1 MEINDFDK
9 LVKEQMSKM
18 EVTPHTGIKKALAFK
33 MFFNNLILFHKIKL
47 VAAIFFISSGVYLGV
62 NYSENG
68 ASLLA
73 EANTK
78 SNTKAFKKGAKKKEV
93 KKEVHFNNSSIQ
105 NNNLAK
111 KKKKNAS
118 KSEVKLQK
126 EIAPKKNIENV
137 YTKEEDTQGVSSS
150 DVGKKNVTKET
161 NNSLKNTSE
170 KLVASEH
177 KQPKAIESVVNSPQV
192 IAEEQVDKN
201 ISESSNSKSDIVGSN
216 PLKTNAPNSDNNFS
230 LEPKISEDASI
241 QKVDI
246 IKPVVIET
254 EIELN
259 NSLPSP
265 IVIKPIDDYVT
276 NPKKR
281 GFTIDAYYS
290 TLNKVDIDNTLDDD
304 LSDYHWDFYKEHD
317 YVKTGSRGGVNIN
330 YNWNNFKLGSGIQL
344 STLRD
349 YKSIYK
355 YYFIQGSSSGG
366 ITTPTVSSAVV
377 YGEDTAQ
384 VFYADPLNNELHKE
398 IENEYNTYTY
408 IKVPLTLG
416 YEFDFK
422 YLSLEL
428 NAGVEYGHLINSSGV
443 EVKRGNVVND
453 PVPVYFY
460 SDKYIRMMS
469 RKSENLNKHQIAV
482 LANATLRVRLSPS
495 FDLYSSVNYTQSKSG
510 VYQDNYFMQKTYK
523 NYGAKIGVTYYLNKR
538 LKFTETTRTSF

>member
-1 MEINDFDK
+1 MY
-9 LVKEQMSKM
+9 
-18 EVTPHTGIKKALAFK
+18 G
-33 MFFNNLILFHKIKL
+33 
-47 VAAIFFISSGVYLGV
+47 
-62 NYSENG
+62 
-68 ASLLA
+68 
-73 EANTK
+73 
-78 SNTKAFKKGAKKKEV
+78 
-93 KKEVHFNNSSIQ
+93 
-105 NNNLAK
+105 
-111 KKKKNAS
+111 
-118 KSEVKLQK
+118 
-126 EIAPKKNIENV
+126 
-137 YTKEEDTQGVSSS
+137 
-150 DVGKKNVTKET
+150 
-161 NNSLKNTSE
+161 
-170 KLVASEH
+170 
-177 KQPKAIESVVNSPQV
+177 
-192 IAEEQVDKN
+192 
-201 ISESSNSKSDIVGSN
+201 ISESPNSKSAIVGSN
-216 PLKTNAPNSDNNFS
+216 ESNSTAFNSDNNFS
-230 LEPKISEDASI
+230 SETIISEEASI
-241 QKVDI
+241 QKFDI
-246 IKPVVIET
+246 INPVVIET
-254 EIELN
+254 EIVLN
-259 NSLPSP
+259 DLLPNP
-265 IVIKPIDDYVT
+265 IVIQPIDDYVT

-304 LSDYHWDFYKEHD
+304 LSEYHWDFYKEHD

-330 YNWNNFKLGSGIQL
+330 YNWNNFKIGSGIQL

-355 YYFIQGSSSGG
+355 YYFMQGSSSGG
-366 ITTPTVSSAVV
+366 ITIPTVSSAVV

-408 IKVPLTLG
+408 LKVPLTLG

-460 SDKYIRMMS
+460 SDKYIGMMS
-469 RKSENLNKHQIAV
+469 RKSESLNKHQFAI

-510 VYQDNYFMQKTYK
+510 IYHDNYFMQKTYK

-538 LKFTETTRTSF
+538 LKLKETTRTSF

>member
-18 EVTPHTGIKKALAFK
+18 EVVPSTGIKKALAFK

-47 VAAIFFISSGVYLGV
+47 VAALFLISSGVYFAL

-68 ASLLA
+68 APSFS
-73 EANTK
+73 EGN
-78 SNTKAFKKGAKKKEV
+78 NEVVKE
-93 KKEVHFNNSSIQ
+93 EVDVNNSSIQ
-105 NNNLAK
+105 NNNLADYSVK
-111 KKKKNAS
+111 SAS
-118 KSEVKLQK
+118 DTEGNLQK
-126 EIAPKKNIENV
+126 EIAPKQNINKEII
-137 YTKEEDTQGVSSS
+137 KEEETNSESYSAASADS
-150 DVGKKNVTKET
+150 DSKET
-161 NNSLKNTSE
+161 NNSIASTPEELIASDEKRATSI
-170 KLVASEH
+170 KSVAN
-177 KQPKAIESVVNSPQV
+177 VTQV
-192 IAEEQVDKN
+192 IDEEQVDKK
-201 ISESSNSKSDIVGSN
+201 ISESSNSKSAVVGSN
-216 PLKTNAPNSDNNFS
+216 ESKSTAFNSDNKFS
-230 LEPKISEDASI
+230 LETIIPEDESI
-241 QKVDI
+241 QKFDI
-246 IKPVVIET
+246 INPVVIET
-254 EIELN
+254 EIVLN
-259 NSLPSP
+259 NLLPNP
-265 IVIKPIDDYVT
+265 IVIQPIDDYAT

-304 LSDYHWDFYKEHD
+304 LSEYHWDFYKEHD

-330 YNWNNFKLGSGIQL
+330 YNWNNFKIGSGIQL

-355 YYFIQGSSSGG
+355 YYFLEGSSSGG

-384 VFYADPLNNELHKE
+384 VFYADPLNNELHQE

-408 IKVPLTLG
+408 LKVPLTLG

-428 NAGVEYGHLINSSGV
+428 NGGVEYGHLIHSSGV

-453 PVPVYFY
+453 PVPFYFY
-460 SDKYIRMMS
+460 SDKYIGMMS
-469 RKSENLNKHQIAV
+469 RKSESLNKHQFAI

-510 VYQDNYFMQKTYK
+510 IYQDNYFLQKTYK

-538 LKFTETTRTSF
+538 LKLKETTRTSF

>member
-18 EVTPHTGIKKALAFK
+18 EVVPSNDIKKALAFK

-47 VAAIFFISSGVYLGV
+47 VAAILLISFGVYIGV

-68 ASLLA
+68 ESLFS
-73 EANTK
+73 EAN
-78 SNTKAFKKGAKKKEV
+78 NEVVKEGV
-93 KKEVHFNNSSIQ
+93 DINNSSIQ
-105 NNNLAK
+105 NNNLADYSVK
-111 KKKKNAS
+111 SAS
-118 KSEVKLQK
+118 DTEDNLQK
-126 EIAPKKNIENV
+126 EIAPKQNINKEII
-137 YTKEEDTQGVSSS
+137 KEEETNSESYSAASKDSE
-150 DVGKKNVTKET
+150 TKET
-161 NNSLKNTSE
+161 NNSIKNTTE
-170 KLVASEH
+170 KLIASDQKQATAIKSVAN
-177 KQPKAIESVVNSPQV
+177 VTQV
-192 IAEEQVDKN
+192 IAEEQVDKK
-201 ISESSNSKSDIVGSN
+201 ISERSNSKSAIVGSN
-216 PLKTNAPNSDNNFS
+216 ESKSTTFNSDNS
-230 LEPKISEDASI
+230 SSSETIISEEASI
-241 QKVDI
+241 QKFDI
-246 IKPVVIET
+246 INPVVIET
-254 EIELN
+254 EIVLN
-259 NSLPSP
+259 NLLPNP
-265 IVIKPIDDYVT
+265 IVIQPIDDYAT

-317 YVKTGSRGGVNIN
+317 YVKSGSRGGVNIN
-330 YNWNNFKLGSGIQL
+330 YNWNNFKLGSGVQL
-344 STLRD
+344 SALRD

-355 YYFIQGSSSGG
+355 YYFMQGSSSGG

-428 NAGVEYGHLINSSGV
+428 NGGVEYGHLINSSGV

-460 SDKYIRMMS
+460 SDKYIGMMS
-469 RKSENLNKHQIAV
+469 RKSENLNKHQFAI

-510 VYQDNYFMQKTYK
+510 VYEDNYFMQKTYK

-538 LKFTETTRTSF
+538 LKFKETTRTGF

>member
-1 MEINDFDK
+1 MEVNDFDK

-18 EVTPHTGIKKALAFK
+18 EVVPSKGTKKALVFK
-33 MFFNNLILFHKIKL
+33 MFFNNLFLFHKVKL
-47 VAAIFFISSGVYLGV
+47 VAAFFLISSGVYLGV
-62 NYSENG
+62 IHSEGETSSFSEGNNE
-68 ASLLA
+68 LIT
-73 EANTK
+73 EEVNVNK
-78 SNTKAFKKGAKKKEV
+78 SAF
-93 KKEVHFNNSSIQ
+93 Q
-105 NNNLAK
+105 NNNLADYSIK
-111 KKKKNAS
+111 DEIN
-118 KSEVKLQK
+118 SEDNLQK
-126 EIAPKKNIENV
+126 EIAPKQNVSNEVIKEGDEKSEFSLQSSKDNEKN
-137 YTKEEDTQGVSSS
+137 
-150 DVGKKNVTKET
+150 ET
-161 NNSLKNTSE
+161 NNLLNTTAE
-170 KLVASEH
+170 KLIGSNQQQVRSD
-177 KQPKAIESVVNSPQV
+177 KSVVNVPQK
-192 IAEEQVDKN
+192 IAQGTADKD
-201 ISESSNSKSDIVGSN
+201 IREILSSKSDIVGANQSRSTASN
-216 PLKTNAPNSDNNFS
+216 SGNNFS
-230 LEPKISEDASI
+230 MEPEISENKSI
-241 QKVDI
+241 QKFAI
-246 IKPVVIET
+246 IEPVLIET
-254 EIELN
+254 EIALN

-265 IVIKPIDDYVT
+265 IAIQPIDDYVT

-304 LSDYHWDFYKEHD
+304 LSDYHWDFYKEYD

-330 YNWNNFKLGSGIQL
+330 YNWNNFKIGSGIQL

-349 YKSIYK
+349 YKSVYK
-355 YYFIQGSSSGG
+355 YYFMEGSSSGG
-366 ITTPTVSSAVV
+366 ITTPTISSAVV

-384 VFYADPLNNELHKE
+384 VFYADPLNHELHRE

-460 SDKYIRMMS
+460 SDKYIGMMS
-469 RKSENLNKHQIAV
+469 RESENLNKHQLAI

-495 FDLYSSVNYTQSKSG
+495 FDLYSSVHYSQSKTGIYS
-510 VYQDNYFMQKTYK
+510 DNYFMQKMYK

-538 LKFTETTRTSF
+538 LTLNETTRASF

>member
-18 EVTPHTGIKKALAFK
+18 EVVPSSGMKKALAFK
-33 MFFNNLILFHKIKL
+33 MFFNNILLFHKIKL
-47 VAAIFFISSGVYLGV
+47 VAVLFLISSGVYVGV

-68 ASLLA
+68 VSSFSEGNNKIVDNAA
-73 EANTK
+73 VN
-78 SNTKAFKKGAKKKEV
+78 KEV
-93 KKEVHFNNSSIQ
+93 DSDNSSVQ
-105 NNNLAK
+105 NNNLANYSE
-111 KKKKNAS
+111 KNES
-118 KSEVKLQK
+118 NSEVKLQK
-126 EIAPKKNIENV
+126 EIAPKQNINKGIIKDEERNGESYSAV
-137 YTKEEDTQGVSSS
+137 DTDNDPKETTNSIASTTEKLIPSDEKESTTVKSVAIVKQAIEEED
-150 DVGKKNVTKET
+150 
-161 NNSLKNTSE
+161 
-170 KLVASEH
+170 VA
-177 KQPKAIESVVNSPQV
+177 
-192 IAEEQVDKN
+192 KN
-201 ISESSNSKSDIVGSN
+201 ISESSNSKSPIGGSN
-216 PLKTNAPNSDNNFS
+216 EPKTVASNSDNNFS
-230 LEPKISEDASI
+230 LETKIDEEKSI
-241 QKVDI
+241 QQFAI
-246 IKPVVIET
+246 IDPVIIET
-254 EIELN
+254 KIVLN

-265 IVIKPIDDYVT
+265 IIINPIDDYVS

-290 TLNKVDIDNTLDDD
+290 AFNKVDIDNTLDED
-304 LSDYHWDFYKEHD
+304 LSEYHWDFYKEHD

-330 YNWNNFKLGSGIQL
+330 YNWNNFKIGSGLQL

-355 YYFIQGSSSGG
+355 YYFMQGSSAGSN
-366 ITTPTVSSAVV
+366 IIPTVSSAVV
-377 YGEDTAQ
+377 YGEDTTQ

-408 IKVPLTLG
+408 LKVPLTLG

-443 EVKRGNVVND
+443 EVKPGNVVND
-453 PVPVYFY
+453 PVQVYFY
-460 SDKYIRMMS
+460 SDKYMGMMS
-469 RKSENLNKHQIAV
+469 RKSENLNKHQFAI

-510 VYQDNYFMQKTYK
+510 IYHDNYFMQKTYK

-538 LKFTETTRTSF
+538 LKFKETTRTSF

>member
-1 MEINDFDK
+1 
-9 LVKEQMSKM
+9 MSKM
-18 EVTPHTGIKKALAFK
+18 EVVPSSETKKTLAFK
-33 MFFNNLILFHKIKL
+33 MFFNNLLLFHKIKL
-47 VAAIFFISSGVYLGV
+47 VAALFIISSGVYLGV

-68 ASLLA
+68 TSLFS
-73 EANTK
+73 EANSEATLETNMK
-78 SNTKAFKKGAKKKEV
+78 VNKEVFKKEV
-93 KKEVHFNNSSIQ
+93 DVNNSPIQ
-105 NNNLAK
+105 NNNLADYSVK
-111 KKKKNAS
+111 HKSN
-118 KSEVKLQK
+118 SEVNLQK
-126 EIAPKKNIENV
+126 ETAPKQKIKSGNM
-137 YTKEEDTQGVSSS
+137 KEEEPESVSSS
-150 DVGKKNVTKET
+150 DAVKEKETKET
-161 NNSLKNTSE
+161 NHLVKNTAE
-170 KLVASEH
+170 KLIASDQKQVTPIKSVA
-177 KQPKAIESVVNSPQV
+177 IVTQV
-192 IAEEQVDKN
+192 IAEEPDDKE

-216 PLKTNAPNSDNNFS
+216 EPKTTAFNSDNKFS
-230 LEPKISEDASI
+230 LETKVSEDASI

-246 IKPVVIET
+246 INPVAIET

-265 IVIKPIDDYVT
+265 IFIQPIDDYVT

-304 LSDYHWDFYKEHD
+304 LAEYHWDFYKEHD
-317 YVKTGSRGGVNIN
+317 YVKTGTRGGVSIN
-330 YNWNNFKLGSGIQL
+330 YNWNNFKIGSGLQL

-355 YYFIQGSSSGG
+355 YYFLQGSSSGG
-366 ITTPTVSSAVV
+366 ITIPTVSSAVV

-408 IKVPLTLG
+408 LKVPLTLG

-428 NAGVEYGHLINSSGV
+428 NGGVEYGHLINSSGV
-443 EVKRGNVVND
+443 EVKRGDVVND

-460 SDKYIRMMS
+460 SDKYIGMMS
-469 RKSENLNKHQIAV
+469 RKSENLNKHQFAI
-482 LANATLRVRLSPS
+482 LANATLRVRLTPS

-510 VYQDNYFMQKTYK
+510 IYHANYFMQKTYK
-523 NYGAKIGVTYYLNKR
+523 NYGAKIGLTYYLNKR
-538 LKFTETTRTSF
+538 LKLKETTRTSF

>member
-18 EVTPHTGIKKALAFK
+18 EVAPSSGIKKALAFK
-33 MFFNNLILFHKIKL
+33 MFFTNLILFHKIKL
-47 VAAIFFISSGVYLGV
+47 VAVLFLISSGVYLGI
-62 NYSENG
+62 NYLENG
-68 ASLLA
+68 ASSFS
-73 EANTK
+73 EGNTEVVD
-78 SNTKAFKKGAKKKEV
+78 KEV
-93 KKEVHFNNSSIQ
+93 DVNNSSIQ
-105 NNNLAK
+105 NNNLADYSG
-111 KKKKNAS
+111 KN
-118 KSEVKLQK
+118 KNNSEVDLQK
-126 EIAPKKNIENV
+126 EIAPKQNIKSGNI
-137 YTKEEDTQGVSSS
+137 KEEEAKSESSS
-150 DVGKKNVTKET
+150 DAGKDNDTKET
-161 NNSLKNTSE
+161 NNSIKNTTE
-170 KLVASEH
+170 KLIVSDQKQAKSIKSVA
-177 KQPKAIESVVNSPQV
+177 IVTQV
-192 IAEEQVDKN
+192 IAEEPDDKD
-201 ISESSNSKSDIVGSN
+201 ISESSNSKSDIMGSN
-216 PLKTNAPNSDNNFS
+216 EPKTTASNSDNNFS
-230 LEPKISEDASI
+230 LEPKISEDVSI
-241 QKVDI
+241 QKFDI
-246 IKPVVIET
+246 INPVVIET
-254 EIELN
+254 EIVLN

-265 IVIKPIDDYVT
+265 IAIKPIDDYVT

-304 LSDYHWDFYKEHD
+304 LSEYHWDFYKEHD

-330 YNWNNFKLGSGIQL
+330 YNWNNFKIGSGIQL

-355 YYFIQGSSSGG
+355 YYFMQGLSSGG
-366 ITTPTVSSAVV
+366 ITMPTVSSAVV
-377 YGEDTAQ
+377 YDEDTAQ

-408 IKVPLTLG
+408 LKVPLTLG

-428 NAGVEYGHLINSSGV
+428 NGGVEYGHLINTIGV
-443 EVKRGNVVND
+443 EVKRGNVAND

-460 SDKYIRMMS
+460 SDKYIGMMS
-469 RKSENLNKHQIAV
+469 RKSDNLNKHQFSI

-510 VYQDNYFMQKTYK
+510 IYNDNYFLQKTYK

-538 LKFTETTRTSF
+538 LTLKETTRPSF

>member
-18 EVTPHTGIKKALAFK
+18 EVVPSKGIKKALVFK
-33 MFFNNLILFHKIKL
+33 MFFNNLFLFHKVKL
-47 VAAIFFISSGVYLGV
+47 VAALFLISSGVYLGV
-62 NYSENG
+62 TYSE
-68 ASLLA
+68 S
-73 EANTK
+73 EANSFSEGKNELVTEEVDVNK
-78 SNTKAFKKGAKKKEV
+78 SAV
-93 KKEVHFNNSSIQ
+93 Q
-105 NNNLAK
+105 NNNLADYSVK
-111 KKKKNAS
+111 DEIN
-118 KSEVKLQK
+118 SEGNLQK
-126 EIAPKKNIENV
+126 EIAPKQNV
-137 YTKEEDTQGVSSS
+137 YKGIIKEAAAKRESSS
-150 DVGKKNVTKET
+150 QSSKENQRKEALNLINTTTKQLITSNQKEATSSKGDVNVTPLET
-161 NNSLKNTSE
+161 
-170 KLVASEH
+170 
-177 KQPKAIESVVNSPQV
+177 
-192 IAEEQVDKN
+192 EEQVDKDV
-201 ISESSNSKSDIVGSN
+201 SERPNSKSDIVGSN
-216 PLKTNAPNSDNNFS
+216 QLKTTASNSGNNFS
-230 LEPKISEDASI
+230 MEPKISTNKSI
-241 QKVDI
+241 QKFAI
-246 IKPVVIET
+246 IEPVLIET
-254 EIELN
+254 EIVLN

-265 IVIKPIDDYVT
+265 IAIQPIDDYVT

-304 LSDYHWDFYKEHD
+304 LSDYHWDFYKEYD

-330 YNWNNFKLGSGIQL
+330 YNWNNFKIGSGIQL

-349 YKSIYK
+349 YKSVYK
-355 YYFIQGSSSGG
+355 YYFMEGSSSGG
-366 ITTPTVSSAVV
+366 ITTPTISSAVV

-384 VFYADPLNNELHKE
+384 VFYADPLNHELHRE

-460 SDKYIRMMS
+460 SDKYIGMMS
-469 RKSENLNKHQIAV
+469 RESENLNKHQLAI

-495 FDLYSSVNYTQSKSG
+495 FDLYSSVHYSQSKTGIYS
-510 VYQDNYFMQKTYK
+510 DNYFMQKMYK

-538 LKFTETTRTSF
+538 LTLNETTRASF

>member
-18 EVTPHTGIKKALAFK
+18 EVVPSTGIKKAIAFK
-33 MFFNNLILFHKIKL
+33 MFFNNLLLFHKIKL
-47 VAAIFFISSGVYLGV
+47 VAALFLISGGVYLGV

-68 ASLLA
+68 ASSFS
-73 EANTK
+73 EGNTEVV
-78 SNTKAFKKGAKKKEV
+78 NKEV
-93 KKEVHFNNSSIQ
+93 DVNNSSIQ
-105 NNNLAK
+105 NNNLADYSV
-111 KKKKNAS
+111 KNES
-118 KSEVKLQK
+118 NLEDNLQK
-126 EIAPKKNIENV
+126 EIAPKQNINNGNI
-137 YTKEEDTQGVSSS
+137 KEEGTKGVSSS
-150 DVGKKNVTKET
+150 DVAKDNEIKET
-161 NNSLKNTSE
+161 TNSIKNTTQR
-170 KLVASEH
+170 LIASDY
-177 KQPKAIESVVNSPQV
+177 KQATPIKSDAIVTQV
-192 IAEEQVDKN
+192 IAEEQVDKY
-201 ISESSNSKSDIVGSN
+201 ISESSNSKSAIVGSN
-216 PLKTNAPNSDNNFS
+216 EPKTTASILDNNFS
-230 LEPKISEDASI
+230 LGPIIPEDVSI
-241 QKVDI
+241 QKFDI
-246 IKPVVIET
+246 IHPVVIET
-254 EIELN
+254 EIVLN

-304 LSDYHWDFYKEHD
+304 LSEYHWDFYKEHD

-330 YNWNNFKLGSGIQL
+330 YNWNNFKIGSGIQL

-349 YKSIYK
+349 YKSTYK
-355 YYFIQGSSSGG
+355 YYFMHGSSSGG
-366 ITTPTVSSAVV
+366 ITIPTVSSAVV

-428 NAGVEYGHLINSSGV
+428 NGGVEYGHLINSSGV

-460 SDKYIRMMS
+460 SDKYIGMMS
-469 RKSENLNKHQIAV
+469 RKSENLNKHQFSI

-510 VYQDNYFMQKTYK
+510 IYHDNYFLQKTYK

-538 LKFTETTRTSF
+538 LTLNEATRASF